1 MRTRVSRRRFIRI
14 AAATASYG
22 LAGAGTHAF
31 AAEPAA
37 ATWRGIAMGNLA
49 SIEIRHSD
57 PLRANALLAAAIEE
71 LQRLESILSLYRP
84 QSALSLLNREGIL
97 RDPPFDLVRVLG
109 EAQGFGRLSRGRF
122 DVTVQPLW
130 TVYADHFAKPDAD
143 PRGPSEDLVRK
154 AIDLVD
160 YRAIEIEPDRI
171 RFARPGMQATLNG
184 IAQGYVTD
192 RIADFF
198 RSEGLDH
205 ALVDLGEICAVGAR
219 DGATPWTA
227 GVENPLRREA
237 ILADVPLA
245 DAALAT
251 SGGYGFRF
259 DPAGQF
265 HHIFDPST
273 GACPHRYASVS
284 VVAGNA
290 TAADALATAANLL
303 PPEELE
309 RVLRE
314 AGAARALI
322 VDSAGGKRWLLA

>member
-1 MRTRVSRRRFIRI
+1 MRIP
-14 AAATASYG
+14 AATASYG
-22 LAGAGTHAF
+22 LGNAVSQAF
-31 AAEPAA
+31 AAEPAT

-57 PLRANALLAAAIEE
+57 PVRANALLAAAIDE

-84 QSALSLLNREGIL
+84 QSALCVLNREGIL
-97 RDPPFDLVRVLG
+97 RDPPFDLLRVLS
-109 EAQGFGRLSRGRF
+109 EAQRFGGLSQGCF

-130 TVYADHFAKPDAD
+130 TLYADHFSRPGSD
-143 PRGPSEDLVRK
+143 PRGPAEDLIRS

-160 YRAIEIEPDRI
+160 YKAIEIDPDRI
-171 RFARPGMQATLNG
+171 RFARPGMQVTLNG
-184 IAQGYVTD
+184 IAQGYITD

-205 ALVDLGEICAVGAR
+205 ALVDLGEIYAVGGR
-219 DGATPWTA
+219 DGASPWTA
-227 GVENPLRREA
+227 GIENPLNRET

-251 SGGYGFRF
+251 SGGYGFKF
-259 DPAGQF
+259 DPAGRF

-303 PPEELE
+303 PPETLQAI
-309 RVLRE
+309 LRE

-322 VDSAGGKRWLLA
+322 IDAEGGKRWLVA